1 MMILICLAVAI
12 MTFLFVVIISIAIK
26 NKQSADMFYK
36 IRRHTTIK
44 GGRTKPGEVED
55 VKTRGIRFIKE
66 LAKPLVE
73 KKFAQSIEDRLNQ
86 AGIPLLGG
94 EFIVL
99 NLLTMALTGFL
110 TWFITLDIGFA
121 GGVTLL
127 VPVAFW
133 VVVIVLK
140 SRRLK
145 SFTEQLG
152 DCLITISNAL
162 RAGYS
167 FQQTIEVISKE
178 MEAPIGSEFAII
190 NHEVVMGV
198 PLEEALENANRR
210 IGSSDF
216 ELVVTAVLIQREV
229 GGNLAQ
235 VLDNISYTI
244 VERIRMRREIVALTS
259 QGRMSAMVLLG
270 LPFVAGFAMFSI
282 NPKNFMVIFE
292 DPLGQM
298 AMAVGIAME
307 IVGYFVIMKIV
318 DVDV

>member
-1 MMILICLAVAI
+1 MILAVCIIVALMVFALTII
-12 MTFLFVVIISIAIK
+12 MVLAIK
-26 NKQSADMFYK
+26 NKRSSDMFYRM
-36 IRRHTTIK
+36 RRHSIIK
-44 GGRTKPGEVED
+44 GRIKPGEVED
-55 VKTRGIRFIKE
+55 VKTKVLKFVKE

-73 KKFAQSIEDRLNQ
+73 KNFAQSIEERLNQ

-94 EFIVL
+94 EFMVL

-110 TWFITLDIGFA
+110 TWFVTLDIKFA
-121 GGVTLL
+121 GGVTIL
-127 VPVAFW
+127 VPVAYW

-140 SRRLK
+140 SRRLG

-152 DCLITISNAL
+152 DCLVTISNAL

-178 MEAPIGSEFAII
+178 MEPPIGSEFALI
-190 NHEVVMGV
+190 NHEIVMGV

-270 LPFVAGFAMFSI
+270 LPFVAGFAMFSL
-282 NPKNFMVIFE
+282 NPKNFMIIFE
-292 DPLGQM
+292 EPMGQM
-298 AMAVGIAME
+298 AVVAGIVME
-307 IVGYFVIMKIV
+307 IIGYFVIMRIV

>member
-1 MMILICLAVAI
+1 MIIA
-12 MTFLFVVIISIAIK
+12 ISIVASLFAFALVMTLILAIK
-26 NKQSADMFYK
+26 NKRSTDMFYRM
-36 IRRHTTIK
+36 RRHTIIK
-44 GGRTKPGEVED
+44 GTRKPGEVED
-55 VKTRGIRFIKE
+55 LKTRFLRFIKE
-66 LAKPLVE
+66 VSKPLVE
-73 KKFAQSIEDRLNQ
+73 KNFAQSIEERLNQ

-110 TWFITLDIGFA
+110 TWFITLDIVFA
-121 GGVTLL
+121 GGVTAL

-133 VVVIVLK
+133 VVLIVLK

-178 MEAPIGSEFAII
+178 MEPPIGSEFAMI

-259 QGRMSAMVLLG
+259 QGRMSAFVLLA
-270 LPFVAGFAMFSI
+270 LPFVAGFVMFSL
-282 NPKNFMVIFE
+282 NPKNFMIIFE
-292 DPLGQM
+292 EPMGQI
-298 AMAVGIAME
+298 AVAVGVVME
-307 IVGYFVIMKIV
+307 IIGYFVIMKIV

>member
-1 MMILICLAVAI
+1 MIIAICIVASLLAFALMITLIL
-12 MTFLFVVIISIAIK
+12 AIK
-26 NKQSADMFYK
+26 NKRSTDMFYRM
-36 IRRHTTIK
+36 RRHTIIK
-44 GGRTKPGEVED
+44 GSRKPGEVED
-55 VKTRGIRFIKE
+55 LKTRFLRFIKE
-66 LAKPLVE
+66 VSKPLVE
-73 KKFAQSIEDRLNQ
+73 KNFAQSLEERLNQ

-94 EFIVL
+94 EFVVL

-110 TWFITLDIGFA
+110 TWFITLDFGFA
-121 GGVTLL
+121 GGVTVL

-133 VVVIVLK
+133 VVLIVLK

-178 MEAPIGSEFAII
+178 MEPPIGSEFAMI
-190 NHEVVMGV
+190 NHEIVMGV

-244 VERIRMRREIVALTS
+244 VERIRMRREIVALTA
-259 QGRMSAMVLLG
+259 QGRMSAFVLLG

-282 NPKNFMVIFE
+282 SRDNFMIIFE

-298 AMAVGIAME
+298 AVIAGLVME
-307 IVGYFVIMKIV
+307 VIGYFVIMRIV
-318 DVDV
+318 DVEV

>member
-1 MMILICLAVAI
+1 MILAVCIIVALMVFALTII
-12 MTFLFVVIISIAIK
+12 MVLAIK
-26 NKQSADMFYK
+26 NKRSSDMFYRM
-36 IRRHTTIK
+36 RRHSIIK
-44 GGRTKPGEVED
+44 GRIKPGEVED
-55 VKTRGIRFIKE
+55 VKTKVLKFVKE

-73 KKFAQSIEDRLNQ
+73 KNFAQSIEERLNQ

-94 EFIVL
+94 EFMVL

-110 TWFITLDIGFA
+110 TWFVTLDIKFA
-121 GGVTLL
+121 GGVTIL
-127 VPVAFW
+127 VPVAYW

-140 SRRLK
+140 SRRLG

-152 DCLITISNAL
+152 DCLVTISNAL

-178 MEAPIGSEFAII
+178 MEPPIGSEFALI
-190 NHEVVMGV
+190 NHEIVMGV

-270 LPFVAGFAMFSI
+270 LPFVAGFAMYSL
-282 NPKNFMVIFE
+282 NPSNFMIIFE
-292 DPLGQM
+292 DPMGQM
-298 AMAVGIAME
+298 AVVAGIVME
-307 IVGYFVIMKIV
+307 IIGYFVIMRIV

>member
-1 MMILICLAVAI
+1 MIILMSLVAAL
-12 MTFLFVVIISIAIK
+12 MTFFFVITLTLAIK
-26 NKQSADMFYK
+26 NKRSTDMFYRM
-36 IRRHTTIK
+36 RRHAIIRK
-44 GGRTKPGEVED
+44 SMKPGEVED
-55 VKTRGIRFIKE
+55 VKTKILKFIKE
-66 LAKPLVE
+66 IAKPLVE
-73 KKFAQSIEDRLNQ
+73 KNFAQSIEERLNQ

-99 NLLTMALTGFL
+99 NLLTMALAGFL
-110 TWFITLDIGFA
+110 TWFITLDPIFA
-121 GGVTLL
+121 GGVTAL

-133 VVVIVLK
+133 VVLIVLK
-140 SRRLK
+140 ARRLG

-178 MEAPIGSEFAII
+178 MEPPIGAEFAMI
-190 NHEVVMGV
+190 NHEIVMGV
-198 PLEEALENANRR
+198 PLEEALENANKR

-259 QGRMSAMVLLG
+259 QGRMSAFVLLA
-270 LPFVAGFAMFSI
+270 LPFVAGFAMFSL
-282 NPKNFMVIFE
+282 NRSNFVQIFE
-292 DPLGQM
+292 EPLGQM
-298 AMAVGIAME
+298 AVAASLVME
-307 IVGYFVIMKIV
+307 VIGYFVIMKVV
-318 DVDV
+318 DVEV

>member
-1 MMILICLAVAI
+1 MIILISLAAAF
-12 MTFLFVVIISIAIK
+12 MTFVFVITLTIAIR
-26 NKQSADMFYK
+26 NKRSTDMFYRM
-36 IRRHTTIK
+36 RRHSIIK
-44 GGRTKPGEVED
+44 KSVRPGEVED
-55 VKTRGIRFIKE
+55 VKSRGLRIIKE

-73 KKFAQSIEDRLNQ
+73 KNYAQSIENRLSQ

-99 NLLTMALTGFL
+99 NLLTMALAGFL
-110 TWFITLDIGFA
+110 TWFITLDVRTA
-121 GGVTLL
+121 GGVVLI

-133 VVVIVLK
+133 VVIIVLK
-140 SRRLK
+140 ARRLG

-152 DCLITISNAL
+152 DCLMTISNAL

-167 FQQTIEVISKE
+167 FQQAIEVISKE
-178 MEAPIGSEFAII
+178 MEPPIGAEFAMI

-198 PLEEALENANRR
+198 PLEEALENANKR

-216 ELVVTAVLIQREV
+216 ELVVTAVVIQREV

-244 VERIRMRREIVALTS
+244 VERIRMRREILALTS

-270 LPFVAGFAMFSI
+270 LPFVAGFAMFSL
-282 NPKNFMVIFE
+282 NRSNFMLLFE
-292 DPLGQM
+292 DPMGR
-298 AMAVGIAME
+298 MAVIAGLVME
-307 IVGYFVIMKIV
+307 VIGYFVIMKIV
-318 DVDV
+318 DVEV

>member
-1 MMILICLAVAI
+1 MTLIL
-12 MTFLFVVIISIAIK
+12 AIK
-26 NKQSADMFYK
+26 NKRSTDMFYRM
-36 IRRHTTIK
+36 RRHTIIK
-44 GGRTKPGEVED
+44 GTRKPGEVED
-55 VKTRGIRFIKE
+55 LKTRFLRFIKE
-66 LAKPLVE
+66 VSKPLVE
-73 KKFAQSIEDRLNQ
+73 KNFAQSIEERLNQ

-110 TWFITLDIGFA
+110 TWFITLDIVFA
-121 GGVTLL
+121 GGVTAL

-133 VVVIVLK
+133 VVLIVLK

-178 MEAPIGSEFAII
+178 MEPPIGSEFAMI
-190 NHEVVMGV
+190 NHEIVMGV
-198 PLEEALENANRR
+198 PLEEALENANKR

-259 QGRMSAMVLLG
+259 QGRMSAFVLLA
-270 LPFVAGFAMFSI
+270 LPFVAGFVMFSL
-282 NPKNFMVIFE
+282 NPKNFMIIFE
-292 DPLGQM
+292 EPMGQI
-298 AMAVGIAME
+298 AVIVGIVME
-307 IVGYFVIMKIV
+307 IIGYFVIMKIV

>member
-1 MMILICLAVAI
+1 MI
-12 MTFLFVVIISIAIK
+12 
-26 NKQSADMFYK
+26 
-36 IRRHTTIK
+36 
-44 GGRTKPGEVED
+44 
-55 VKTRGIRFIKE
+55 
-66 LAKPLVE
+66 
-73 KKFAQSIEDRLNQ
+73 
-86 AGIPLLGG
+86 
-94 EFIVL
+94 
-99 NLLTMALTGFL
+99 
-110 TWFITLDIGFA
+110 
-121 GGVTLL
+121 L
-127 VPVAFW
+127 VPVAYW

-152 DCLITISNAL
+152 DSLITISNAL

-167 FQQTIEVISKE
+167 FQKTIEVHSKE
-178 MEAPIGSEFAII
+178 MEPPIGSEFALI

-198 PLEEALENANRR
+198 PLEEALENANKR

-282 NPKNFMVIFE
+282 NPKNFMIIFE
-292 DPLGQM
+292 DPMGQM
-298 AMAVGIAME
+298 AVIVGVVME
-307 IVGYFVIMKIV
+307 IIGYFVIMKIV

>member
-1 MMILICLAVAI
+1 MIILMALAASF
-12 MTFLFVVIISIAIK
+12 MTFVFVITLTLAIK
-26 NKQSADMFYK
+26 NKRSSDMFYRM
-36 IRRHTTIK
+36 RRHAIIRK
-44 GGRTKPGEVED
+44 SVKPGEVED
-55 VKTRGIRFIKE
+55 VKTRGLRFIKE

-73 KKFAQSIEDRLNQ
+73 KNFAQSIEERLNQ

-99 NLLTMALTGFL
+99 NLLTMTLAGFL
-110 TWFITLDIGFA
+110 TWFITLDIVTA
-121 GGVTLL
+121 GGVTFL

-133 VVVIVLK
+133 IVLIVLK
-140 SRRLK
+140 ARRLS

-178 MEAPIGSEFAII
+178 MEPPIGSEFAMI

-198 PLEEALENANRR
+198 PLEEALENANKR

-259 QGRMSAMVLLG
+259 QGRMSAYVLLC
-270 LPFVAGFAMFSI
+270 LPFASGFAMYSM
-282 NPKNFMVIFE
+282 NKSNFMQIFE

-298 AMAVGIAME
+298 AVAAGLIME
-307 IVGYFVIMKIV
+307 IIGYFVIMKVV
-318 DVDV
+318 DVEV

>member
-1 MMILICLAVAI
+1 MILAVCIIVALMVFALTII
-12 MTFLFVVIISIAIK
+12 MVLAIK
-26 NKQSADMFYK
+26 NKRSSDMFYRM
-36 IRRHTTIK
+36 RRHSIIK
-44 GGRTKPGEVED
+44 GRIKPGEVED
-55 VKTRGIRFIKE
+55 VKTKVLKFVKE

-73 KKFAQSIEDRLNQ
+73 KNFAQSIEERLNQ

-94 EFIVL
+94 EFMVL

-110 TWFITLDIGFA
+110 TWFVTLDIKFA
-121 GGVTLL
+121 GGVTIL
-127 VPVAFW
+127 VPVAYW

-140 SRRLK
+140 SRRLG

-152 DCLITISNAL
+152 DCLVTISNAL

-178 MEAPIGSEFAII
+178 MEPPIGSEFALI
-190 NHEVVMGV
+190 NHEIVMGV

-244 VERIRMRREIVALTS
+244 VERIRMRREIVALTA
-259 QGRMSAMVLLG
+259 QGRMSAYVLLG
-270 LPFVAGFAMFSI
+270 LPFVSAFAMYTL
-282 NPKNFMVIFE
+282 NPRNFMIIFE
-292 DPLGQM
+292 DPMGQM
-298 AMAVGIAME
+298 AVIAGLVME
-307 IVGYFVIMKIV
+307 VIGYFVIMKIV

>member
-1 MMILICLAVAI
+1 MILAMSIIAALF
-12 MTFLFVVIISIAIK
+12 TFGFVVTIVLAIK
-26 NKQSADMFYK
+26 NKRSTDMFYRM
-36 IRRHTTIK
+36 RRHSIIK
-44 GGRTKPGEVED
+44 GRTKPGEVED
-55 VKTRGIRFIKE
+55 IKTKVLKFVKE

-73 KKFAQSIEDRLNQ
+73 KNFAQSIEERLNQ

-110 TWFITLDIGFA
+110 TWFITLDIKFA
-121 GGVTLL
+121 GGVTML
-127 VPVAFW
+127 VPVAYW

-178 MEAPIGSEFAII
+178 MEPPIGSEFAMI

-198 PLEEALENANRR
+198 PLEEALENANKR

-270 LPFVAGFAMFSI
+270 LPFVAGFAMFSL
-282 NPKNFMVIFE
+282 NPKNFMIIFE
-292 DPLGQM
+292 DPMGQI
-298 AMAVGIAME
+298 AVAVGIVME
-307 IVGYFVIMKIV
+307 IIGYFVIMKIV
-318 DVDV
+318 DVEV

>member
-1 MMILICLAVAI
+1 M
-12 MTFLFVVIISIAIK
+12 
-26 NKQSADMFYK
+26 
-36 IRRHTTIK
+36 RRHSIIK
-44 GGRTKPGEVED
+44 GRTKPGEVED
-55 VKTRGIRFIKE
+55 LKTKVLKFVKD

-73 KKFAQSIEDRLNQ
+73 KNFAQSIEDRLNQ

-94 EFIVL
+94 EFVIL

-110 TWFITLDIGFA
+110 TWFITLDIVFA
-121 GGVTLL
+121 GGVTAL

-133 VVVIVLK
+133 VVLIVLK

-178 MEAPIGSEFAII
+178 MEPPIGSEFAMI
-190 NHEVVMGV
+190 NHEIVMGV

-259 QGRMSAMVLLG
+259 QGRMSAFVLLA
-270 LPFVAGFAMFSI
+270 LPFVAGFVMFSL
-282 NPKNFMVIFE
+282 NPKNFMIIFE
-292 DPLGQM
+292 EPMGQI
-298 AMAVGIAME
+298 AVIVGIVME
-307 IVGYFVIMKIV
+307 IIGYFVIMKIV

>member
-1 MMILICLAVAI
+1 MILAMSIIAALF
-12 MTFLFVVIISIAIK
+12 TFGFVVTIVLAIK
-26 NKQSADMFYK
+26 NKRSTDMFYRM
-36 IRRHTTIK
+36 RRHSIIK
-44 GGRTKPGEVED
+44 GRTKPGEVED
-55 VKTRGIRFIKE
+55 IKTKVLKFIKE

-73 KKFAQSIEDRLNQ
+73 KNFAQSVEERLNQ

-110 TWFITLDIGFA
+110 TWFITLDLKFA
-121 GGVTLL
+121 GGVTML
-127 VPVAFW
+127 VPVAYW

-178 MEAPIGSEFAII
+178 MEPPIGAEFAMI

-198 PLEEALENANRR
+198 PLEEALENANKR

-282 NPKNFMVIFE
+282 NPSNFMIIFE

-298 AMAVGIAME
+298 AVAAGIVME
-307 IVGYFVIMKIV
+307 IIGYFVIMKIV
-318 DVDV
+318 DVEV

>member
-1 MMILICLAVAI
+1 MILFICLAVSFFVF
-12 MTFLFVVIISIAIK
+12 TFVFTMVLAIK
-26 NKQSADMFYK
+26 NKRSSDMFYRM
-36 IRRHTTIK
+36 RRHSIIR
-44 GGRTKPGEVED
+44 GRTKSGEVED
-55 VKTRGIRFIKE
+55 VKTRALRFIKD

-73 KKFAQSIEDRLNQ
+73 KNFAQSIEERLNQ

-110 TWFITLDIGFA
+110 TWFITLDIKFA
-121 GGVTLL
+121 GGVTIL
-127 VPVAFW
+127 VPVAYW
-133 VVVIVLK
+133 VVIIVLK
-140 SRRLK
+140 SRRLG

-178 MEAPIGSEFAII
+178 MEPPIGSEFALI

-198 PLEEALENANRR
+198 PLEEALENANKR

-270 LPFVAGFAMFSI
+270 LPFVAGFAMYSL
-282 NPKNFMVIFE
+282 NPKNFMIIFE
-292 DPLGQM
+292 DPMGQM
-298 AMAVGIAME
+298 AVIGGIVME
-307 IVGYFVIMKIV
+307 IIGYFVIMRIV